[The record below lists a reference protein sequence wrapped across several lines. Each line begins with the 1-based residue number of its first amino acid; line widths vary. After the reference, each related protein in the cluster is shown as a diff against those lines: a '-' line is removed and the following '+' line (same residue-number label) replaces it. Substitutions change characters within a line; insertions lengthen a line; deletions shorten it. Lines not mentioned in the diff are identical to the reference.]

1 MAVNSVLEGI
11 TEYFLKCPLL
21 KDGVFRV
28 DALGPDP
35 VEYTIE
41 TGIFDPVI
49 QRYVDGSSE
58 RQYQFQFGSREF
70 YSMDRVQNI
79 ENSTFY
85 EEFADWVEENSMA
98 GKFNELA
105 VVECFRNKRSRKDFQ
120 RLLCKTG
127 KITKRE
133 IVEDQLNKDFKRT
146 LEAESE
152 VAKMLTQRIINRDLQ
167 LKPIRQFQRID
178 GLTQK
183 LRDICQES
191 PEQQVFEYIGVYA
204 LKPLFRAKI
213 LPIQYGSIPNKGG
226 VAGKRKIERLLRKK
240 FHGKVVALK
249 GDVTKAYP
257 SVTVPIVM
265 EMLRRDIGKNKV
277 LLWFL
282 GALMSNYPGNH
293 LCIGGYLPAWLFNY
307 VMSYVLRYIYEQAQ
321 IRRGKRNRL
330 VYAIVC
336 YADDFTIYGDVSKL
350 KKAMKKATIWAH
362 DKFGLKIKDIWQFY
376 QVASFDEERENLEE
390 RRKGSKKRTPG
401 VDMMGYVVRRRYTII
416 RGRVFRRIRRQVL
429 RAWEDF
435 KAKGFIPWWRACR
448 IAAYKGWIKHS
459 NSLKFRM
466 EYCFDKL
473 FKMCSY
479 SASKHGKEVEN
490 EKRILLITALSS

>member
-1 MAVNSVLEGI
+1 MKTYCKPATV
-11 TEYFLKCPLL
+11 
-21 KDGVFRV
+21 
-28 DALGPDP
+28 
-35 VEYTIE
+35 
-41 TGIFDPVI
+41 
-49 QRYVDGSSE
+49 
-58 RQYQFQFGSREF
+58 
-70 YSMDRVQNI
+70 NI
-79 ENSTFY
+79 E
-85 EEFADWVEENSMA
+85 DW
-98 GKFNELA
+98 KFNELA

-146 LEAESE
+146 MEAESE

-257 SVTVPIVM
+257 SVTIPVVM

-401 VDMMGYVVRRRYTII
+401 VDMMGYVVWRRYTII
-416 RGRVFRRIRRQVL
+416 RWRVFRRIRRQVL

-490 EKRILLITALSS
+490 EKRILLIAALSS

>member
-1 MAVNSVLEGI
+1 MKTYCKPATV
-11 TEYFLKCPLL
+11 
-21 KDGVFRV
+21 
-28 DALGPDP
+28 
-35 VEYTIE
+35 
-41 TGIFDPVI
+41 
-49 QRYVDGSSE
+49 
-58 RQYQFQFGSREF
+58 
-70 YSMDRVQNI
+70 NI
-79 ENSTFY
+79 E
-85 EEFADWVEENSMA
+85 DW
-98 GKFNELA
+98 KFNEIA

-350 KKAMKKATIWAH
+350 KKVMKKATIWAH

-401 VDMMGYVVRRRYTII
+401 VDMMGYVVRRRYTTI

-466 EYCFDKL
+466 KYCFDKL

-490 EKRILLITALSS
+490 EKRILLIAALSS

>member
-1 MAVNSVLEGI
+1 MKTYCKPATV
-11 TEYFLKCPLL
+11 
-21 KDGVFRV
+21 
-28 DALGPDP
+28 
-35 VEYTIE
+35 
-41 TGIFDPVI
+41 
-49 QRYVDGSSE
+49 
-58 RQYQFQFGSREF
+58 
-70 YSMDRVQNI
+70 NI
-79 ENSTFY
+79 E
-85 EEFADWVEENSMA
+85 DW
-98 GKFNELA
+98 KFNELA

-435 KAKGFIPWWRACR
+435 KAKGFIPWWRACW

-490 EKRILLITALSS
+490 EKRILLIAAIGD

>member
-1 MAVNSVLEGI
+1 MKTYCKPATV
-11 TEYFLKCPLL
+11 
-21 KDGVFRV
+21 
-28 DALGPDP
+28 
-35 VEYTIE
+35 
-41 TGIFDPVI
+41 
-49 QRYVDGSSE
+49 
-58 RQYQFQFGSREF
+58 
-70 YSMDRVQNI
+70 NI
-79 ENSTFY
+79 EG
-85 EEFADWVEENSMA
+85 W
-98 GKFNELA
+98 KFNEIA

-152 VAKMLTQRIINRDLQ
+152 VSKMLTQRIINRDLQ

-401 VDMMGYVVRRRYTII
+401 VDMMGYVVRRKYTII

-429 RAWEDF
+429 RAWMDY
-435 KAKGFIPWWRACR
+435 KTMGFVPWWRACR
-448 IAAYKGWIKHS
+448 IAAYKGWVKYS

-466 EYCFDKL
+466 EYCFDEL

>member
-1 MAVNSVLEGI
+1 MKTYCKPATV
-11 TEYFLKCPLL
+11 
-21 KDGVFRV
+21 
-28 DALGPDP
+28 
-35 VEYTIE
+35 
-41 TGIFDPVI
+41 
-49 QRYVDGSSE
+49 
-58 RQYQFQFGSREF
+58 
-70 YSMDRVQNI
+70 NI
-79 ENSTFY
+79 E
-85 EEFADWVEENSMA
+85 DW
-98 GKFNELA
+98 KDNELA
-105 VVECFRNKRSRKDFQ
+105 VVECFRNKRGRNDFQ

-127 KITKRE
+127 TITKRE
-133 IVEDQLNKDFKRT
+133 IAEDRLSGNMKRT
-146 LEAESE
+146 LDAETA
-152 VAKMLTQRIINRDLQ
+152 VAKMLTQRIINRDLH
-167 LKPIRQFQRID
+167 LRPIRQFQRVD

-191 PEQQVFEYIGVYA
+191 PEQQVFEYIAVFA

-213 LPIQYGSIPNKGG
+213 MQIQYGSIPNKGG
-226 VAGKRKIERLLRKK
+226 VAGKRKIERLLRRK
-240 FHGKVVALK
+240 FQGKVVAVK
-249 GDVTKAYP
+249 GDITKAYP

-265 EMLRRDIGKNKV
+265 EMLRRDVGKNKV

-376 QVASFDEERENLEE
+376 QVASFDKERENLEE
-390 RRKGSKKRTPG
+390 RRKGSKKRTSG

-429 RAWEDF
+429 RAWGDF

-490 EKRILLITALSS
+490 EKRILLIAALSS

>member
-1 MAVNSVLEGI
+1 MKTYCKPATV
-11 TEYFLKCPLL
+11 
-21 KDGVFRV
+21 
-28 DALGPDP
+28 
-35 VEYTIE
+35 
-41 TGIFDPVI
+41 
-49 QRYVDGSSE
+49 
-58 RQYQFQFGSREF
+58 
-70 YSMDRVQNI
+70 NI
-79 ENSTFY
+79 E
-85 EEFADWVEENSMA
+85 DW
-98 GKFNELA
+98 KFNELA

-133 IVEDQLNKDFKRT
+133 IVENQLNKDFKRT

-257 SVTVPIVM
+257 SVTIPVVM

-401 VDMMGYVVRRRYTII
+401 VDMMGYVVRRRYTTI

-466 EYCFDKL
+466 KYCFDKL

-490 EKRILLITALSS
+490 EKRILLIAALSS

>member
-1 MAVNSVLEGI
+1 MKTYCKPATV
-11 TEYFLKCPLL
+11 
-21 KDGVFRV
+21 
-28 DALGPDP
+28 
-35 VEYTIE
+35 
-41 TGIFDPVI
+41 
-49 QRYVDGSSE
+49 
-58 RQYQFQFGSREF
+58 
-70 YSMDRVQNI
+70 NI
-79 ENSTFY
+79 E
-85 EEFADWVEENSMA
+85 DW
-98 GKFNELA
+98 KFNEIA

-330 VYAIVC
+330 IYAIVC

-401 VDMMGYVVRRRYTII
+401 VDMMGYVVRRKYTTI

-466 EYCFDKL
+466 KYCFDKL

-490 EKRILLITALSS
+490 EKRILLIAALSS

>member
-1 MAVNSVLEGI
+1 MKTYCKPATV
-11 TEYFLKCPLL
+11 
-21 KDGVFRV
+21 
-28 DALGPDP
+28 
-35 VEYTIE
+35 
-41 TGIFDPVI
+41 
-49 QRYVDGSSE
+49 
-58 RQYQFQFGSREF
+58 
-70 YSMDRVQNI
+70 NI
-79 ENSTFY
+79 E
-85 EEFADWVEENSMA
+85 DWH
-98 GKFNELA
+98 FNEIA
-105 VVECFRNKRSRKDFQ
+105 VVDCFKNKRSRNDFQ
-120 RLLCKTG
+120 RLLCRTG
-127 KITKRE
+127 TITKRE
-133 IVEDQLNKDFKRT
+133 IAEDRLSGDLKRI
-146 LEAESE
+146 LEAETA
-152 VAKMLTQRIINRDLQ
+152 VAKKLTQRIINRDLQ

-191 PEQQVFEYIGVYA
+191 PEQQVFEYIGVNA

-213 LPIQYGSIPNKGG
+213 MPIQYGSIPKKGG

-240 FHGKVVALK
+240 FQGKVVAVK

-307 VMSYVLRYIYEQAQ
+307 VMSYVLRFLYEQVQ

-336 YADDFTIYGDVSKL
+336 YADDFSIYGDVSKL
-350 KKAMKKATIWAH
+350 KKAMKKATTWAH

-376 QVASFDEERENLEE
+376 QIASFEEEREN
-390 RRKGSKKRTPG
+390 RKARKNGSKKRTPG
-401 VDMMGYVVRRRYTII
+401 VDMMGYVVRRKYTII

-429 RAWEDF
+429 RAWMDY
-435 KAKGFIPWWRACR
+435 KAMGFVPWWRACR
-448 IAAYKGWIKHS
+448 IAAYKGWVKYS

-466 EYCFDKL
+466 EYCFDEL
-473 FKMCSY
+473 FKLCSY
-479 SASKHGKEVEN
+479 SASKHGKEVAY
-490 EKRILLITALSS
+490 EKRILLIEAAAD

>member
-1 MAVNSVLEGI
+1 MKTYCKPATV
-11 TEYFLKCPLL
+11 
-21 KDGVFRV
+21 
-28 DALGPDP
+28 
-35 VEYTIE
+35 
-41 TGIFDPVI
+41 
-49 QRYVDGSSE
+49 
-58 RQYQFQFGSREF
+58 
-70 YSMDRVQNI
+70 NI
-79 ENSTFY
+79 E
-85 EEFADWVEENSMA
+85 DW
-98 GKFNELA
+98 KFNELA

-321 IRRGKRNRL
+321 IRRGKRDRL

-350 KKAMKKATIWAH
+350 KKAMKKATIWVQ

-429 RAWEDF
+429 RAWMDY
-435 KAKGFIPWWRACR
+435 KTMGFVPWWRACR
-448 IAAYKGWIKHS
+448 IAAYKGWVKYS

-466 EYCFDKL
+466 EYCFDEL
-473 FKMCSY
+473 FKLCSY
-479 SASKHGKEVEN
+479 SASKHGKEVAY
-490 EKRILLITALSS
+490 EKRILLIEAAAD

>member
-1 MAVNSVLEGI
+1 MKTYCKPATV
-11 TEYFLKCPLL
+11 
-21 KDGVFRV
+21 
-28 DALGPDP
+28 
-35 VEYTIE
+35 
-41 TGIFDPVI
+41 
-49 QRYVDGSSE
+49 
-58 RQYQFQFGSREF
+58 
-70 YSMDRVQNI
+70 NI
-79 ENSTFY
+79 E
-85 EEFADWVEENSMA
+85 DW
-98 GKFNELA
+98 KFNELA
-105 VVECFRNKRSRKDFQ
+105 VVECCRNKRSRKDFQ

-127 KITKRE
+127 EITKRE

>member
-1 MAVNSVLEGI
+1 MKTYCKPATV
-11 TEYFLKCPLL
+11 
-21 KDGVFRV
+21 
-28 DALGPDP
+28 
-35 VEYTIE
+35 
-41 TGIFDPVI
+41 
-49 QRYVDGSSE
+49 
-58 RQYQFQFGSREF
+58 
-70 YSMDRVQNI
+70 NI
-79 ENSTFY
+79 E
-85 EEFADWVEENSMA
+85 DW
-98 GKFNELA
+98 KFNELA

-401 VDMMGYVVRRRYTII
+401 VDMMGYVVRRRYTTI

-448 IAAYKGWIKHS
+448 IASYKGWIKHS

>member
-1 MAVNSVLEGI
+1 MKTYCKPATV
-11 TEYFLKCPLL
+11 
-21 KDGVFRV
+21 
-28 DALGPDP
+28 
-35 VEYTIE
+35 
-41 TGIFDPVI
+41 
-49 QRYVDGSSE
+49 
-58 RQYQFQFGSREF
+58 
-70 YSMDRVQNI
+70 NI
-79 ENSTFY
+79 E
-85 EEFADWVEENSMA
+85 DWH
-98 GKFNELA
+98 FNEIA
-105 VVECFRNKRSRKDFQ
+105 VVDCFKNKRSRNDFQ
-120 RLLCKTG
+120 RLLCRTG
-127 KITKRE
+127 TITKRE
-133 IVEDQLNKDFKRT
+133 IAEDRLSGDLKRI
-146 LEAESE
+146 LEAETA
-152 VAKMLTQRIINRDLQ
+152 VAKKLTQRIINRDLQ
-167 LKPIRQFQRID
+167 LKPIRQFQRVD

-191 PEQQVFEYIGVYA
+191 PEQQVFEYIGVNA

-213 LPIQYGSIPNKGG
+213 MPIQYGSIPKKGG

-240 FHGKVVALK
+240 FQGKVVAVK

-265 EMLRRDIGKNKV
+265 EMLRRDIGKNTV

-282 GALMSNYPGNH
+282 EALMSNYPGNH

-307 VMSYVLRYIYEQAQ
+307 VMSYVLRFLYEQAQ

-350 KKAMKKATIWAH
+350 KKAMKKATTWAH
-362 DKFGLKIKDIWQFY
+362 DKFGLKIKNIWQFY
-376 QVASFDEERENLEE
+376 QIASFEEERENHKA
-390 RRKGSKKRTPG
+390 RKNGSKKRTPG

-429 RAWEDF
+429 RAWMDY
-435 KAKGFIPWWRACR
+435 KVKGYVPWWRACR
-448 IAAYKGWIKHS
+448 IAAYKGWVKHS
-459 NSLKFRM
+459 NSLKFRFL
-466 EYCFDKL
+466 YCFDEL
-473 FKMCSY
+473 FKLCKY

>member
-1 MAVNSVLEGI
+1 MKTYCKPATV
-11 TEYFLKCPLL
+11 
-21 KDGVFRV
+21 
-28 DALGPDP
+28 
-35 VEYTIE
+35 
-41 TGIFDPVI
+41 
-49 QRYVDGSSE
+49 
-58 RQYQFQFGSREF
+58 
-70 YSMDRVQNI
+70 NI
-79 ENSTFY
+79 E
-85 EEFADWVEENSMA
+85 DW
-98 GKFNELA
+98 KFNEDA

-167 LKPIRQFQRID
+167 LKPIRQFRRID

-183 LRDICQES
+183 IRDICQES
-191 PEQQVFEYIGVYA
+191 PEQQVFEYIAVFA

-213 LPIQYGSIPNKGG
+213 MQIQYGSIPNKGG
-226 VAGKRKIERLLRKK
+226 VADKRKIERLLRRK
-240 FHGKVVALK
+240 FQGKVVAVK

-265 EMLRRDIGKNKV
+265 EMLRRDVGKNKV

-307 VMSYVLRYIYEQAQ
+307 VMAYVLRYIYGQAQ
-321 IRRGKRNRL
+321 MRRGKRNRL
-330 VYAIVC
+330 VYAVVC

-362 DKFGLKIKDIWQFY
+362 DKFGLKIKGIWQFY

-429 RAWEDF
+429 RAWSDY
-435 KAKGFIPWWRACR
+435 KSKGFVPWWRACR
-448 IAAYKGWIKHS
+448 IAAYKGWVKYS
-459 NSLKFRM
+459 NSLKFRIK
-466 EYCFDKL
+466 YCFDEL
-473 FKMCSY
+473 FKLCSY

-490 EKRILLITALSS
+490 EKRILLIAAISS

>member
-1 MAVNSVLEGI
+1 MAEEQKAKYEIIYDMGTELYIAKVQLAELKEQDINARIMKNEMQDQLTANIKNRGELESLPLIALMGEKLEI
-11 TEYFLKCPLL
+11 ISGHHRVKSAREAGLKEIIVILDKSGL
-21 KDGVFRV
+21 TRSKAASKQLAHNAISG
-28 DALGPDP
+28 
-35 VEYTIE
+35 
-41 TGIFDPVI
+41 FD
-49 QRYVDGSSE
+49 DE
-58 RQYQFQFGSREF
+58 
-70 YSMDRVQNI
+70 
-79 ENSTFY
+79 ST
-85 EEFADWVEENSMA
+85 
-98 GKFNELA
+98 L
-105 VVECFRNKRSRKDFQ
+105 
-120 RLLCKTG
+120 
-127 KITKRE
+127 RE
-133 IVEDQLNKDFKRT
+133 IVKLMDNVDDMMESYIGKEILEEPLEQFDKLNTPAVQFDFKT
-146 LEAESE
+146 IAFAFLPN
-152 VAKMLTQRIINRDLQ
+152 QIRDL
-167 LKPIRQFQRID
+167 D
-178 GLTQK
+178 
-183 LRDICQES
+183 
-191 PEQQVFEYIGVYA
+191 
-204 LKPLFRAKI
+204 
-213 LPIQYGSIPNKGG
+213 
-226 VAGKRKIERLLRKK
+226 
-240 FHGKVVALK
+240 
-249 GDVTKAYP
+249 
-257 SVTVPIVM
+257 
-265 EMLRRDIGKNKV
+265 
-277 LLWFL
+277 
-282 GALMSNYPGNH
+282 ALMKNLNG
-293 LCIGGYLPAWLFNY
+293 
-307 VMSYVLRYIYEQAQ
+307 
-321 IRRGKRNRL
+321 RL

>member
-1 MAVNSVLEGI
+1 MKTYCKPATV
-11 TEYFLKCPLL
+11 
-21 KDGVFRV
+21 
-28 DALGPDP
+28 
-35 VEYTIE
+35 
-41 TGIFDPVI
+41 
-49 QRYVDGSSE
+49 
-58 RQYQFQFGSREF
+58 
-70 YSMDRVQNI
+70 NI
-79 ENSTFY
+79 E
-85 EEFADWVEENSMA
+85 DW
-98 GKFNELA
+98 KFNELA

-307 VMSYVLRYIYEQAQ
+307 AMSYVLRYIYEQAQ

-401 VDMMGYVVRRRYTII
+401 VDMMGYVVRRKYTII

-429 RAWEDF
+429 RAWMDY
-435 KAKGFIPWWRACR
+435 KTMGFVPWWRACR
-448 IAAYKGWIKHS
+448 IAAYKGWVKYS

-466 EYCFDKL
+466 EYCFDEL

>member
-1 MAVNSVLEGI
+1 MKTYCKPATV
-11 TEYFLKCPLL
+11 
-21 KDGVFRV
+21 
-28 DALGPDP
+28 
-35 VEYTIE
+35 
-41 TGIFDPVI
+41 
-49 QRYVDGSSE
+49 
-58 RQYQFQFGSREF
+58 
-70 YSMDRVQNI
+70 NI
-79 ENSTFY
+79 E
-85 EEFADWVEENSMA
+85 DW
-98 GKFNELA
+98 KFNELA

-257 SVTVPIVM
+257 SVTIPVVM

-390 RRKGSKKRTPG
+390 RRKGSRKRTPG
-401 VDMMGYVVRRRYTII
+401 VDMMGYVVRRRYTTI

-466 EYCFDKL
+466 KYCFDKL

-490 EKRILLITALSS
+490 EKRILLIAALSS

>member
-1 MAVNSVLEGI
+1 MKTYCKPATV
-11 TEYFLKCPLL
+11 
-21 KDGVFRV
+21 
-28 DALGPDP
+28 
-35 VEYTIE
+35 
-41 TGIFDPVI
+41 
-49 QRYVDGSSE
+49 
-58 RQYQFQFGSREF
+58 
-70 YSMDRVQNI
+70 NI
-79 ENSTFY
+79 E
-85 EEFADWVEENSMA
+85 DWH
-98 GKFNELA
+98 FNEIA

-133 IVEDQLNKDFKRT
+133 IVEDQLNKDFTRT

-293 LCIGGYLPAWLFNY
+293 LCIGGYRPAWLFNY

-401 VDMMGYVVRRRYTII
+401 VDMMGYVARRRYTII
-416 RGRVFRRIRRQVL
+416 RGRVFRRIRRQAL

-435 KAKGFIPWWRACR
+435 KEKGFIPWWRACR

>member
-1 MAVNSVLEGI
+1 MKTYCKPATV
-11 TEYFLKCPLL
+11 
-21 KDGVFRV
+21 
-28 DALGPDP
+28 
-35 VEYTIE
+35 
-41 TGIFDPVI
+41 
-49 QRYVDGSSE
+49 
-58 RQYQFQFGSREF
+58 
-70 YSMDRVQNI
+70 NI
-79 ENSTFY
+79 E
-85 EEFADWVEENSMA
+85 DW
-98 GKFNELA
+98 KFNELA

-152 VAKMLTQRIINRDLQ
+152 VSKMLTQRIINRDLQ

-282 GALMSNYPGNH
+282 GVLMSNYPGNH

-336 YADDFTIYGDVSKL
+336 YADDFTIYGEVSKL

-435 KAKGFIPWWRACR
+435 KTKGFIPWWRACR

-479 SASKHGKEVEN
+479 SASKRGKEVEN
-490 EKRILLITALSS
+490 EKRILLIAALSS

>member
-1 MAVNSVLEGI
+1 MNIKEVD
-11 TEYFLKCPLL
+11 LKTYCKPAT
-21 KDGVFRV
+21 V
-28 DALGPDP
+28 
-35 VEYTIE
+35 
-41 TGIFDPVI
+41 
-49 QRYVDGSSE
+49 
-58 RQYQFQFGSREF
+58 
-70 YSMDRVQNI
+70 NI
-79 ENSTFY
+79 E
-85 EEFADWVEENSMA
+85 DW
-98 GKFNELA
+98 KFNEIA
-105 VVECFRNKRSRKDFQ
+105 VVECFRNKRARKDFQ
-120 RLLCKTG
+120 CLLCKTG

-133 IVEDQLNKDFKRT
+133 LTEDRLNKDFKRT

-152 VAKMLTQRIINRDLQ
+152 VAKMLTQKIINRDLQ
-167 LKPIRQFQRID
+167 LQPIRQFQRID

-257 SVTVPIVM
+257 SVTIPVVM

-490 EKRILLITALSS
+490 EKRILLIAALSS

>member
-1 MAVNSVLEGI
+1 MKTYCKPATV
-11 TEYFLKCPLL
+11 
-21 KDGVFRV
+21 
-28 DALGPDP
+28 
-35 VEYTIE
+35 
-41 TGIFDPVI
+41 
-49 QRYVDGSSE
+49 
-58 RQYQFQFGSREF
+58 
-70 YSMDRVQNI
+70 NI
-79 ENSTFY
+79 E
-85 EEFADWVEENSMA
+85 DW
-98 GKFNELA
+98 KFNELA

-127 KITKRE
+127 EITKRE

-307 VMSYVLRYIYEQAQ
+307 VMSYGLRYIYEQAQ

-350 KKAMKKATIWAH
+350 KKAMKKATIWAL

-490 EKRILLITALSS
+490 EKRILLIAALSS

>member
-1 MAVNSVLEGI
+1 MKTYCKPATV
-11 TEYFLKCPLL
+11 
-21 KDGVFRV
+21 
-28 DALGPDP
+28 
-35 VEYTIE
+35 
-41 TGIFDPVI
+41 
-49 QRYVDGSSE
+49 
-58 RQYQFQFGSREF
+58 
-70 YSMDRVQNI
+70 NI
-79 ENSTFY
+79 E
-85 EEFADWVEENSMA
+85 DW
-98 GKFNELA
+98 KFNELA
-105 VVECFRNKRSRKDFQ
+105 VVECFRNKLSRKDFQ

-257 SVTVPIVM
+257 SVTIPVVM

>member
-1 MAVNSVLEGI
+1 MKTYCKPATV
-11 TEYFLKCPLL
+11 
-21 KDGVFRV
+21 
-28 DALGPDP
+28 
-35 VEYTIE
+35 
-41 TGIFDPVI
+41 
-49 QRYVDGSSE
+49 
-58 RQYQFQFGSREF
+58 
-70 YSMDRVQNI
+70 NI
-79 ENSTFY
+79 E
-85 EEFADWVEENSMA
+85 DW
-98 GKFNELA
+98 KFNELA
-105 VVECFRNKRSRKDFQ
+105 VVECFRNKQSRKDFQ

-390 RRKGSKKRTPG
+390 RRKGSKKRTSG

-490 EKRILLITALSS
+490 EKRILLIAALSS